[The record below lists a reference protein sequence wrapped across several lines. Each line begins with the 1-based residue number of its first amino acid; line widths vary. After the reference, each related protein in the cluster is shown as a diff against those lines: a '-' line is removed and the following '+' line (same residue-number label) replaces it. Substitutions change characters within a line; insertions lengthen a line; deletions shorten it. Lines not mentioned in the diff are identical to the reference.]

1 MSFIN
6 EAVPS
11 PEMNP
16 LKALSVATVCLA
28 LVVAQAL
35 GLFGGG
41 SPSIWSPAPF
51 LLIIPAF
58 MGVPAVSV
66 LFLFVAIF
74 CVWSPALLRGEST
87 TPRRTIVLH
96 VVFGI
101 LSAASYASGW
111 HYGIQYEGSRYVV
124 TCALLSGVLFS
135 LCSLL
140 LWRSHASPT
149 FVRSLIAQVA
159 LFAWIGSYAV
169 VYLGETP

>member
-1 MSFIN
+1 
-6 EAVPS
+6 
-11 PEMNP
+11 MNP
-16 LKALSVATVCLA
+16 VRALAVAAVSLA

-35 GLFGGG
+35 GLLGGG

-51 LLIIPAF
+51 LLFIPAF
-58 MGVPAVSV
+58 MGVPALLV

-74 CVWSPALLRGEST
+74 CVWSPALFRGESS
-87 TPRRTIVLH
+87 TPRRTIVLY

-111 HYGIQYEGSRYVV
+111 HYGIQYEGLRYTV
-124 TCALLSGVLFS
+124 TCAVLSTALFS

-140 LWRSHASPT
+140 LWRSYASPT
-149 FVRSLIAQVA
+149 FLRSLTTQFA

>member
-1 MSFIN
+1 
-6 EAVPS
+6 
-11 PEMNP
+11 MNP
-16 LKALSVATVCLA
+16 IPALAVAAVSLG

-51 LLIIPAF
+51 PLVIPAF
-58 MGVPAVSV
+58 MGVPPLLV

-74 CVWSPALLRGEST
+74 CVWSPALVRGESS
-87 TPRRTIVLH
+87 TPRRTTVLY
-96 VVFGI
+96 VVVGI
-101 LSAASYASGW
+101 LSVVSYATGW
-111 HYGIQYEGSRYVV
+111 HYGIQYEGLRYTV
-124 TCALLSGVLFS
+124 TCAVLSAVLFS

-140 LWRSHASPT
+140 LWRSYASPT
-149 FVRSLIAQVA
+149 FLRSLTMQFA